1 MKSDLNMACSL
12 ILAASDGNLARIT
25 KLVECGSDVNIQD
38 GAGDRP
44 LAAAVRAEQD
54 RAAKLLVRLGA
65 DPDLPGINGKP
76 AIFYPAARGNIET
89 ARFLLDAGADPNSK
103 DETGVS
109 VLMLSM
115 VAACTNVAAIL
126 AERGADPNVYDK
138 NGYTP
143 LHLAAQMGEVSLMK
157 KLIVAGADIYAPN
170 LAGWTP
176 LSIFREVHPA
186 LCEIHVEEIL
196 ELSSES
202 KRLKKEDKAGATAT
216 GYEFDI

>member
-1 MKSDLNMACSL
+1 MNEETERLEVQRAIECNAV
-12 ILAASDGNLARIT
+12 G
-25 KLVECGSDVNIQD
+25 KL
-38 GAGDRP
+38 
-44 LAAAVRAEQD
+44 
-54 RAAKLLVRLGA
+54 
-65 DPDLPGINGKP
+65 
-76 AIFYPAARGNIET
+76 
-89 ARFLLDAGADPNSK
+89 
-103 DETGVS
+103 
-109 VLMLSM
+109 
-115 VAACTNVAAIL
+115 
-126 AERGADPNVYDK
+126 
-138 NGYTP
+138 
-143 LHLAAQMGEVSLMK
+143 K